1 MSACFECSINDRNP
15 FKPRLTPA
23 ALLIAITL
31 YSYIQIR
38 IESNFQEISGKVIGN
53 YNQKDT

>member
-1 MSACFECSINDRNP
+1 MSACFECSINDP

-23 ALLIAITL
+23 ALLMAITL

-53 YNQKDT
+53 YKQKDT